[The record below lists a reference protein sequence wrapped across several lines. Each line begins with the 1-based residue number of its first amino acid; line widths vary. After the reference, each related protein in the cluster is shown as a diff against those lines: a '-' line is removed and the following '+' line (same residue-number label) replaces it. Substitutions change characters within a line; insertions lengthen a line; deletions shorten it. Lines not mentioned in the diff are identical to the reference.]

1 MRLKPAD
8 EQMNQ
13 KIEDFRYAARRI
25 TNYEMEGSAIAGLAA
40 LMGHRAAT
48 MCTIIAQRVAKNAN
62 TDYKPFVERMIV
74 MALDKLATL

>member
-1 MRLKPAD
+1 
-8 EQMNQ
+8 MNL
-13 KIEDFRYAARRI
+13 KIESFGYKGRRI

-48 MCTIIAQRVAKNAN
+48 MCTIIAQRVNKNAN

-74 MALDKLATL
+74 MALEALATMK

>member
-1 MRLKPAD
+1 
-8 EQMNQ
+8 MNL
-13 KIEDFRYAARRI
+13 KIESFRYGGRRI

-48 MCTIIAQRVAKNAN
+48 MCTNIAQRVNKNAN

-74 MALDKLATL
+74 MALETLATMK